1 MSEVSVRPLDEEA
14 AFEGQFDGLEA
25 PVEPSEVH
33 EYAEFAGIVGEIGRM
48 TLKPLSNDHAP
59 LSRQFIPPT
68 GKATP
73 AAFNSVFEETP
84 PAFQSYV

>member
-1 MSEVSVRPLDEEA
+1 MSELVAELPLLDDMEA
-14 AFEGQFDGLEA
+14 DFATEQDLA
-25 PVEPSEVH
+25 PVAEAH
-33 EYAEFAGIVGEIGRM
+33 EFPEFAGIAQEVGRV
-48 TLKPLSNDHAP
+48 TLKPLSGDLGN

-84 PAFQSYV
+84 AAFQSFV